1 MLRRN
6 KKTMTDQALTAF
18 EGGATSSTQVERREL
33 IPKSA
38 IDAMGRRYAL
48 GAERHGVNNWRA
60 GGAEFRLSR
69 INHLLDHIY
78 EYLEHGGRE
87 NTDAIICNAAML
99 CEFEEKEAY
108 KGVVLT

>member
-1 MLRRN
+1 M
-6 KKTMTDQALTAF
+6 KKAEKPQELTAF
-18 EGGATSSTQVERREL
+18 EGGATSTAKEERLEL

-38 IDAMGRRYAL
+38 MNAMGRRYAL
-48 GAERHGVNNWRA
+48 GAGIHGMNNWRK
-60 GGAEFRLSR
+60 GGVEFRLSR

-99 CEFEEKEAY
+99 CEFEEREPY
-108 KGVVLT
+108 KGVVL